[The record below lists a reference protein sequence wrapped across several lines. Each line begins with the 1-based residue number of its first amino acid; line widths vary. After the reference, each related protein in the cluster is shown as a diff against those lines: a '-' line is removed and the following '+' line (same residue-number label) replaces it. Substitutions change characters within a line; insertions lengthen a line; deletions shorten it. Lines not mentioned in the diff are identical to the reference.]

1 MGNKLSIVE
10 LLEACYLHEQEY
22 VMGRA
27 FCCGIIIERGGFVA
41 MRSVWHSTRI
51 HDFKE

>member
-1 MGNKLSIVE
+1 M
-10 LLEACYLHEQEY
+10 LEASYLHEQEY

-41 MRSVWHSTRI
+41 VRSGRSTRI